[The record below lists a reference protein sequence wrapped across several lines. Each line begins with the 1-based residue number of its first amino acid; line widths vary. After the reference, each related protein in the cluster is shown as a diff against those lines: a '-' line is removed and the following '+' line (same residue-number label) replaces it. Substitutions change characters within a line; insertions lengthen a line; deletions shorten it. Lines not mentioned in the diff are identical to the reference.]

1 MQRFFISFLMLMLL
15 LASCDNLIIV
25 EEVPTESRP
34 VFEKG
39 AYTQG
44 SFNSI
49 QRGKVDF
56 NVYLPPNW
64 SPDQTYPL
72 VCLLPGQG
80 EDEYTFLKGIP
91 ADSMNHWIAVDSL
104 PPMVLIALRGGK
116 NTNEMQWYTDP
127 NETMLTS
134 TEIGELRHYCKM
146 NCSTSMKSSQ
156 IAVIGH
162 SRGATGALNFAA
174 YFPDKFAAIF
184 SSAFVSDYAVERLQ
198 IGVNKNLQQLQNKP
212 PLIKLIIGAEDQYVL
227 NNQRKG
233 TPTMSAW
240 LTEKGIQHELEI
252 VPNASHRLAELWLP
266 NACSYLKFC
275 SQNWK

>member
-1 MQRFFISFLMLMLL
+1 MQRFSLL
-15 LASCDNLIIV
+15 LLILLVISCDNFLIV
-25 EEVPTESRP
+25 EEVSHKNNIDSQEA
-34 VFEKG
+34 
-39 AYTQG
+39 AYTHG

-72 VCLLPGQG
+72 VLLLHGQG

-91 ADSMNHWIAVDSL
+91 ADSLNHWITEKAL
-104 PPMVLIALRGGK
+104 PPMVLVALRGGK
-116 NTNEMQWYTDP
+116 NTNEMQWYTDA
-127 NETMLTS
+127 NEAMITS
-134 TEIGELRHYCKM
+134 TELGELRHFCKM
-146 NCSTSMKSSQ
+146 NFSTSMKSSQ
-156 IAVIGH
+156 MAVIGH
-162 SRGATGALNFAA
+162 SRGATGALNFAT
-174 YFPDKFAAIF
+174 YFPDKFAAVF

-198 IGVNKNLQQLQNKP
+198 IGVNKNIDALKNNQ
-212 PLIKLIIGAEDQYVL
+212 PLIKLIIGTADQYVQ

-233 TPTMSAW
+233 TPTISAFF
-240 LTEKGIQHELEI
+240 TEKGIKHEVEV